1 MDAETEIERFHERL
15 DEAERLGWRDPESIK
30 AALEA
35 AGTAIE
41 ALKEIIEDQH
51 ETIALLTGPAALQ

>member
-1 MDAETEIERFHERL
+1 MDPETEIERFHMRL

-35 AGTAIE
+35 AGTRSR
-41 ALKEIIEDQH
+41 
-51 ETIALLTGPAALQ
+51 P